1 MGPPSSSTA
10 VAERASTLKSLA
22 VDFKP
27 RAPREDVNVSPTH
40 PLKEAALLVVATSLL
55 FALAVGLIASGVDL
69 VVMLVSP
76 RAESRVFRS
85 LGAELAA
92 KTVEDGF
99 AEPAKRLQGLLDRLA
114 SHWPEAP
121 YQFRVGITR
130 SEDPN
135 ALALPGGLILVSSAL
150 LERAES
156 ENELAFVLGHEL
168 GHFRGRHHLR
178 RLGRSVVWGMA
189 LAVVVGSAQ
198 TAPDLATL
206 SGSLAARGF
215 DRDHERQADRFG
227 LELVQAEYGH
237 VAGARRFFERLEREA
252 PPGANLTVYLST
264 HPSSHH
270 RIEELEV
277 FARERG
283 FALDGELT
291 PKP

>member
-1 MGPPSSSTA
+1 
-10 VAERASTLKSLA
+10 

-27 RAPREDVNVSPTH
+27 RAPRDDVNVSPTH
-40 PLKEAALLVVATSLL
+40 PLKEAAQLVVGTCLL

-69 VVMLVSP
+69 IVRLVPPS
-76 RAESRVFRS
+76 AESRVFRS
-85 LGAELAA
+85 LGAELMAR
-92 KTVEDGF
+92 TTNDGLD
-99 AEPAKRLQGLLDRLA
+99 EPAKRLQGLLDRLA
-114 SHWPEAP
+114 SHWPDAP

-135 ALALPGGLILVSSAL
+135 AVALPGGLILVTSAL
-150 LERAES
+150 LDQAES

-178 RLGRSVVWGMA
+178 RLGRSVVWGMV
-189 LAVVVGSAQ
+189 LAVALGSTQ
-198 TAPDLATL
+198 TTPDLATL
-206 SGSLAARGF
+206 SGGLAARGF
-215 DRDHERQADRFG
+215 DREHERQADRFG

-237 VAGARRFFERLEREA
+237 VAGAGRFFERLEREA
-252 PPGANLTVYLST
+252 SPGANLTAYLST
-264 HPSSHH
+264 HPSSRH
-270 RIEELEV
+270 RIEELRA